1 MAGPTK
7 TLAQPT
13 DRLQG
18 LNYYSTH
25 VKHYKVRWNAAECY
39 CKSDEKLLKLKSYQ
53 QCKILLTSH
62 YSISHNGMQQS
73 SGTVRVQQ
81 LPTNGNHDKT
91 LSLNE
96 TLAKNLLTAMAKLL
110 LHTSKQFKVEVP

>member
-25 VKHYKVRWNAAECY
+25 VKHYKVRLEC
-39 CKSDEKLLKLKSYQ
+39 CRVLL
-53 QCKILLTSH
+53 
-62 YSISHNGMQQS
+62 
-73 SGTVRVQQ
+73 
-81 LPTNGNHDKT
+81 
-91 LSLNE
+91 
-96 TLAKNLLTAMAKLL
+96 
-110 LHTSKQFKVEVP
+110 